1 MIFSVLM
8 TYDKTVCMTTFLVF
22 LETREISYLFNINKY
37 HKCEDT
43 ARHTHVKI
51 HLSTVFYKCIVCF
64 QAFERFSRHLKKV
77 FYVQKFLATWLV
89 KISFSLKDLQ
99 KHHQACSISS
109 LFSNVKIR
117 LTMTIER

>member
-1 MIFSVLM
+1 MK
-8 TYDKTVCMTTFLVF
+8 YDKTIYMTTYLDF
-22 LETREISYLFNINKY
+22 LETRETSYLFNINKY
-37 HKCEDT
+37 HKCKGT

-89 KISFSLKDLQ
+89 NISFSPKDFQ
-99 KHHQACSISS
+99 RHQQACSISS
-109 LFSNVKIR
+109 LFSIVKIR
-117 LTMTIER
+117 LTMTIES